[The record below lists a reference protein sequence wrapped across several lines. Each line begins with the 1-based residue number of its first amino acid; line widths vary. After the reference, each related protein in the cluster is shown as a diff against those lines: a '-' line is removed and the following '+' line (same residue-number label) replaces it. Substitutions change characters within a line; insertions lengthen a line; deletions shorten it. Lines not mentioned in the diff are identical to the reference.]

1 MSWGEVIDM
10 KLKRFLPVLL
20 ALLAV
25 ICSAAAFAYS
35 RERTPEHA
43 LGELAAGIEARDYER
58 VARYADLQAI
68 ATASYDESTII
79 LCHDI
84 ERLSRMY
91 PQDWF
96 FRHDTAFMTK
106 YMADRRDSDLA
117 LIQSSIRLLLTG
129 ETPITRQEGEARWIA
144 DETAKFLQEYDA
156 QVAKVETEGN
166 SAIATIA
173 IKGHDSAYGK
183 LAPELT
189 LKVALEEQADGR
201 WKAVRVSNVKELFY
215 PVVDGIE
222 NYWTMQGWQ

>member
-1 MSWGEVIDM
+1 M
-10 KLKRFLPVLL
+10 LFLAV
-20 ALLAV
+20 ALLIAV
-25 ICSAAAFAYS
+25 CGAVAYAYEREHTPEYALEQISRGIRDRDAAAV
-35 RERTPEHA
+35 E
-43 LGELAAGIEARDYER
+43 G
-58 VARYADLQAI
+58 YADVSAI
-68 ATASYDESTII
+68 VSVSYDESTAM
-79 LCHDI
+79 LCRDI
-84 ERLSRMY
+84 EKLSRMY

-106 YMADRRDSDLA
+106 YMSERRESDLA

-156 QVAKVETEGN
+156 QVTKVETEGN

-189 LKVALEEQADGR
+189 LKVALEEQADGH

-222 NYWTMQGWQ
+222 NYWTMMGWQ

>member
-1 MSWGEVIDM
+1 MWSKKILVVA
-10 KLKRFLPVLL
+10 LVLVAAVCTA
-20 ALLAV
+20 AL
-25 ICSAAAFAYS
+25 AYS
-35 RERTPEHA
+35 RERTPEYA
-43 LGELAAGIEARDYER
+43 LGEIARGIESRDYER

-68 ATASYDESTII
+68 VTASYDESTII

-156 QVAKVETEGN
+156 QVAKVETEGG

-189 LKVALEEQADGR
+189 LKVALEEQADGH

>member
-1 MSWGEVIDM
+1 MWSKKM
-10 KLKRFLPVLL
+10 LFLAV
-20 ALLAV
+20 ALLIAV
-25 ICSAAAFAYS
+25 CGAVAYAYEREHTPEYALEQISRGIRDRDAAAV
-35 RERTPEHA
+35 E
-43 LGELAAGIEARDYER
+43 G
-58 VARYADLQAI
+58 YADVSAI
-68 ATASYDESTII
+68 VSVSYDESTAM
-79 LCHDI
+79 LCRDI
-84 ERLSRMY
+84 EKLSRMY

-106 YMADRRDSDLA
+106 YMADRRESDLA
-117 LIQSSIRLLLTG
+117 LIQSSIKLLLTG

-156 QVAKVETEGN
+156 QVTKVETEGN

-189 LKVALEEQADGR
+189 LKVALEEQADGH

-222 NYWTMQGWQ
+222 NYWTMMGWQ